1 MVNTYFISIWTIGAI
16 VSISI
21 SIFILIRHRSNYSSF
36 SMAEIIVLSFIVSLI
51 WGMIWYQIGYIS
63 YKLLKG

>member
-1 MVNTYFISIWTIGAI
+1 MVNTYFISIWTIGAM

-21 SIFILIRHRSNYSSF
+21 SIFLLIRHRRNYSSF
-36 SMAEIIVLSFIVSLI
+36 SIAEIIVLSFIVSLI